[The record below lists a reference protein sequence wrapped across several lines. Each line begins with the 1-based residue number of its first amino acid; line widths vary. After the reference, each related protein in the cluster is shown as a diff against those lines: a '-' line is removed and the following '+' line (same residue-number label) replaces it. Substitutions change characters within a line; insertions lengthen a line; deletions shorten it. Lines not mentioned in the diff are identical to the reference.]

1 MLHSF
6 NIYINIIY
14 IHIYIYIYMYV
25 YVYIYFIPLFR
36 FKVDKAQ
43 ENFAKSLFSAFKY
56 SKWMFNS
63 KSVL

>member
-1 MLHSF
+1 
-6 NIYINIIY
+6 
-14 IHIYIYIYMYV
+14 MYV

-56 SKWMFNS
+56 SKWMFDSNFS
-63 KSVL
+63 FVVSGW